1 MSKKIDDSMVGE
13 LDELFHEF
21 MMSIGHVSDDMIR
34 VVNDHQLTLPQMIA
48 LDMLTQGSQTVS
60 SLSDLLRLTPGA
72 VSRLVDRLVSQDLVN
87 REEKEDDRRR
97 KTLRL
102 TAKGRLVR
110 DKLDR
115 ARSGSFAMV
124 MSQLDPG
131 LAAELRDVL
140 RHVVAVLRPRA
151 AGPNGTGPSDRRQL
165 PSAPAPRKPE
175 R

>member
-1 MSKKIDDSMVGE
+1 MSKKVDDSMLSE
-13 LDELFHEF
+13 LDKLFHEF
-21 MMSIGHVSDDMIR
+21 MMRIGHVSDDMIR
-34 VVNDHQLTLPQMIA
+34 VVNDHQLTLPQVIA
-48 LDMLTQGSQTVS
+48 LDMLTQSSQTVS

-115 ARSGSFAMV
+115 ARSGSFARV

-131 LAAELRDVL
+131 LAAEWRDILR
-140 RHVVAVLRPRA
+140 RIVAALRPLSA
-151 AGPNGTGPSDRRQL
+151 NSDVMEPPDRRQL